1 MEMTSAEPE
10 NVRYV
15 AMCDANQPRISVCYV
30 ADPFFTEMGDEERTV
45 LRLLD
50 AAKKKLTPGQKQF
63 LDWQGQMLGCVHDGT
78 NFAVIVTTSTTFPRE
93 KLGVLLS
100 RVLLLGNACTED
112 DLRNAVHAEVEPTLS
127 MEEQVRRVF
136 RREESATSEAR
147 AALLGSQR
155 PAWHRYRC
163 RIAAAVVAITV
174 VLVVCWAE
182 RSRPESAFLDVGPHA
197 LRQWVQ
203 PHHVGRRTFE
213 PFRFTASPP
222 RFATETSLPFQ

>member
-63 LDWQGQMLGCVHDGT
+63 LDWQGQMLGCVHDGSS
-78 NFAVIVTTSTTFPRE
+78 FAVIVTTSTTFPRE

-100 RVLLLGNACTED
+100 RVLLLGTACTED
-112 DLRNAVHAEVEPTLS
+112 DLRNAVQAEVEPTLS

-136 RREESATSEAR
+136 RREESANGRTSP
-147 AALLGSQR
+147 LLGAQR
-155 PAWHRYRC
+155 PACHRYRC
-163 RIAAAVVAITV
+163 MITV
-174 VLVVCWAE
+174 AFVTLAVFFVLWWAE
-182 RSRPESAFLDVGPHA
+182 RSRPEAAFFDVGQPVSGV
-197 LRQWVQ
+197 R
-203 PHHVGRRTFE
+203 PHHFARRGIFE
-213 PFRFTASPP
+213 PFRFTAAPS
-222 RFATETSLPFQ
+222 RFARETSLHFH